1 MPASTHGCNAEEFV
15 QLVSLGMT
23 PVQALRAGTSVTAEL
38 VGLADKIGS
47 LESGKQDIH
56 RVEKV
61 FFVMKEGKIYRNDQP

>member
-1 MPASTHGCNAEEFV
+1 
-15 QLVSLGMT
+15 MT
-23 PVQALRAGTSVTAEL
+23 PLQALRTGTSVTAEL

-47 LESGKQDIH
+47 LESGKLADIVAVPGDPSQDIH